1 MMLISR
7 TPLRISF
14 FSGGSDMPTFYNRE
28 DGAALSVT
36 IDKYIYVMAH
46 ATKYSDH
53 VVLMHEKVEK
63 VSDVEA
69 MEHDITREAL
79 LSYGIDKGITIASI
93 SDVTCRG
100 SGLGASSAYA
110 VGLINAITALMVK
123 SHSNIS
129 RSPRDLADLACE
141 LEMHR
146 CGYPVGRQDQYAA
159 AHGGMNLFEFHA
171 GGFTTVTPL
180 DLNDATSGIPPF
192 ALSNLERNLLLVHSG
207 RERSANAILQ
217 KHQEAMLEDNKFNL
231 IKRMRD
237 KAFDGM
243 KLLMKADVDSFGALL
258 DEAWQEKRNIVS
270 TISDPYFDNIY
281 NTARASGSLGGKL
294 LGAGGGG
301 FFIFYAPHALHETVR
316 GAILNVAPACTF
328 YDFKF
333 ASKGST
339 IVASA

>member
-1 MMLISR
+1 MIVSR

-28 DGAALSVT
+28 TGAALSVT

-63 VSDVEA
+63 VNDVEA

-110 VGLINAITALMVK
+110 VGLINAITTLQSKPTAFRL
-123 SHSNIS
+123 NI
-129 RSPRDLADLACE
+129 PRDLADLACE

-159 AHGGMNLFEFHA
+159 AFGGLNLYEFHA
-171 GGFTTVTPL
+171 GGMTTTVR
-180 DLNDATSGIPPF
+180 LNQPASEIIPQEF
-192 ALSNLERNLLLVHSG
+192 VSTLERNLLLVHSG

-217 KHQEAMLEDNKFNL
+217 KHQEAMLDDDKFEL
-231 IKRMRD
+231 VRRMKN
-237 KAFDGM
+237 KAFTGM
-243 KLLMKADVDSFGALL
+243 NLLINGDVDSFGALL
-258 DEAWQEKRNIVS
+258 DEAWQEKRDIVNA
-270 TISDPYFDNIY
+270 ISDPYFDNIY
-281 NTARASGSLGGKL
+281 NTARASGALGGKL

-301 FFIFYAPHALHETVR
+301 FFIFYAPHTLHETVR
-316 GAILNVAPACTF
+316 DAILNVAPTCTF

-333 ASKGST
+333 TSKGST
-339 IVASA
+339 IMASA